1 MNITQEQ
8 NQINENKNIPI
19 GTSQAINTLRD
30 LCYKESFN
38 AGWHTNLETGELL
51 ERNKGE
57 MISLIHSEVSEML
70 EGERKNLMDDKL
82 TNRIMVEVEAAD
94 AIIRILDYCGRWGYD
109 VGGALVEKLEFNR
122 QRADFK
128 PENRKKQNGKKF

>member
-1 MNITQEQ
+1 MNSKGWT
-8 NQINENKNIPI
+8 PI
-19 GTSQAINTLRD
+19 KTKGAEISKQLNNLRD
-30 LCYKESFN
+30 ICFNESFN
-38 AGWHTNLETGELL
+38 AGWHTDIDTGELK

-82 TNRIMVEVEAAD
+82 PHRVMVEVEAAD

-109 VGGALVEKLEFNR
+109 VGGALVEKIEFN
-122 QRADFK
+122 QSRADFK
-128 PENRKKQNGKKF
+128 IENRKKDNGKKF

>member
-1 MNITQEQ
+1 MTRKQGWVSTPTKAKEISDQLN
-8 NQINENKNIPI
+8 N
-19 GTSQAINTLRD
+19 LRD
-30 LCYKESFN
+30 ICYQESYN
-38 AGWHTNLETGELL
+38 AGWHTDIDTGELK

-82 TNRIMVEVEAAD
+82 PHRVMVEVEAAD

-109 VGGALVEKLEFNR
+109 VGGALVEKIEFN
-122 QRADFK
+122 QSRADFK
-128 PENRKKQNGKKF
+128 IENRKKDNGKKF